1 MIVAIAAIDYL
12 GQIAERFFAI
22 RLQRAPVRVSCR
34 SRRFP
39 R

>member
-1 MIVAIAAIDYL
+1 MIVAIAAIEYL

-22 RLQRAPVRVSCR
+22 RMQRAPVRVSSR
-34 SRRFP
+34 SQRFP